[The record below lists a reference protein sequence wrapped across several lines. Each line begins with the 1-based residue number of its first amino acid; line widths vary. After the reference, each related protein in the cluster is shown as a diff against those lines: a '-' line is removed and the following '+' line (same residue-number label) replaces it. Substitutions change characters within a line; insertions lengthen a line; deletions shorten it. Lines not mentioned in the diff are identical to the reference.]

1 MTETNSEQHIDDHTL
16 ARMITGGGLAH
27 FIGLHADTTERQ

>member
-1 MTETNSEQHIDDHTL
+1 MTDTTSEHVDDDTL

-27 FIGLHADTTERQ
+27 FIALHDNTEQK

>member
-1 MTETNSEQHIDDHTL
+1 MTDTSSEQHIDDHTL

-27 FIGLHADTTERQ
+27 FIGLHADNTEQK